1 MMEEKGEI
9 REILHEAEELEEEVV
24 PPKSA
29 LPPLTIPDVRLGRL
43 LLFLGLFFATLL
55 IARATCGTGPSIVAL
70 VKSFAR
76 KGTAPPSNMAVL
88 LDYFLI
94 MCVSCQFFPI
104 PTLPPIAF
112 TAKAFHPLLVALLGS
127 VGTCIA
133 NLNDYAI
140 LSWLFRHRK
149 VKKVRDISTYRR
161 LLSFFDRYAFLT
173 MSVASFL
180 PVPIDVI
187 RMLAISRA
195 YPYWRYVLATFA
207 GRFPRYV
214 VIAYLGRE
222 LPVKYI
228 LVLFAV
234 TAVPALAKFVSD
246 IIRKRKKG

>member
-1 MMEEKGEI
+1 MPEKGEI
-9 REILHEAEELEEEVV
+9 RETLHEAEELEVEAV
-24 PPKSA
+24 PPQSA
-29 LPPLTIPDVRLGRL
+29 IPPLSIPEVPLKRLV
-43 LLFLGLFFATLL
+43 LFLIAFFAALL
-55 IARATCGTGPSIVAL
+55 ILRGMYSEGPSIVSL
-70 VKSFAR
+70 IKSFAK

-94 MCVSCQFFPI
+94 MCISCQFFPI

-112 TAKAFHPLLVALLGS
+112 AAKAFHPLLVALLGS
-127 VGTCIA
+127 IGTCIA

-140 LSWLFRHRK
+140 LSWLFRHQK
-149 VKKVRDISTYRR
+149 VKKVRDISAYRR
-161 LLSFFDRYAFLT
+161 LLGFFDRYAFLT

-195 YPYWRYVLATFA
+195 YPYWRYVLATFV

-228 LVLFAV
+228 LVLFAI
-234 TAVPALAKFVSD
+234 TAIPALAKFVSD
-246 IIRKRKKG
+246 MMKKRKRK